1 MVDKKAQ
8 QAWFQQFLKNRLKEI
23 VKGSNRGNARGGETV
38 YHGTP
43 TVNSDSI
50 QKQGFRLSRSFH
62 GDPHGATWFG
72 EGVYTSH
79 DAFTGEKFA
88 RGKDG
93 GRLFQG
99 TLPPGFRYQEL
110 PETTHSRHLLNHFN
124 RQGLR
129 PVLDARGREPVK
141 WLRNFDLDG
150 NLKKH
155 FPGMDGIRIGDL
167 GEPQMIIFDADT
179 ANTVF
184 NTDGPKGGPRTPLS
198 RKPLTAEL
206 SNKVKMKDVIK
217 AASLIDQSRGFGA
230 ADFLRAG
237 LFNMEIGNLFQSFKD
252 ADTKYKAE
260 EKAKIEKKQQESTRR
275 ARLRTDNRISVGFP
289 ESGGM

>member
-8 QAWFQQFLKNRLKEI
+8 QAWFRQFLKNRLKEI
-23 VKGSNRGNARGGETV
+23 VKGSNRGNARGGEIV

-43 TVNSDSI
+43 SVNADSI
-50 QKQGFRLSRSFH
+50 QRQGFRLSTSSH
-62 GDPHGATWFG
+62 YDPHGATWFG
-72 EGVYTSH
+72 QGVYNSH
-79 DAFTGEKFA
+79 DPFTGQKFA

-99 TLPPGFRYQEL
+99 TLPPGFRYTEL
-110 PETTHSRHLLNHFN
+110 PETTHSRHLLNHFH

-129 PVLDARGREPVK
+129 PILEKDGKPPVK
-141 WLRNFDLDG
+141 WIRNFDLDG
-150 NLKKH
+150 SLRRY
-155 FPGMDGIRIGDL
+155 FPGMDGIRITDL
-167 GEPQMIIFDADT
+167 GEPQLLIFDADT
-179 ANTVF
+179 ANTVY

-198 RKPLTAEL
+198 QKPLKAEL

-217 AASLIDQSRGFGA
+217 AASLVDKSRGFGA
-230 ADFLRAG
+230 SDFLRSG
-237 LFNMEIGNLFQSFKD
+237 LFGMEAGKLLQSFKD

-260 EKAKIEKKQQESTRR
+260 EKAKIERKNQESTRR